1 MYNLHAA
8 RPTLQVCWLLLAL
21 SRVLVWLFDLLAGWQ
36 HIRIPNEA
44 SVDGGDGDDTDVDGG
59 DVDASF
65 PRGELG
71 LEDLVD
77 PLGGSGVGMCAPI
90 ATHEDRIVAA
100 IRSLRS
106 CSKRRYV
113 LLVSLP
119 RLLAVV
125 RHPSHTA
132 CLVPS

>member
-1 MYNLHAA
+1 MD
-8 RPTLQVCWLLLAL
+8 V
-21 SRVLVWLFDLLAGWQ
+21 
-36 HIRIPNEA
+36 
-44 SVDGGDGDDTDVDGG
+44 GDGDDTDVDGG

-65 PRGELG
+65 PRGDLG